1 MAASAPA
8 PQGPAWG
15 LNPLI
20 ELHWK
25 IWGEGCLVFEA
36 VSGETAVVDPL
47 DAAALGCFEAGPLGL
62 PALRQALEAELGA
75 ALTEEAAAALGVSV
89 NELVAKGW
97 LEPITS
103 PA

>member
-1 MAASAPA
+1 MPSPA
-8 PQGPAWG
+8 PLGRVWS
-15 LNPLI
+15 LNPLV

-25 IWGEGCLVFEA
+25 IWGDGCLVFEA

-47 DAAALGCFEAGPLGL
+47 DAAALGCFEGRMLGL
-62 PALRQALEAELGA
+62 ADLRRALETELGA
-75 ALTEEAAAALGVSV
+75 ALNDEAATALETSV